1 MSKKIN
7 PNDLQKAVRY
17 ELNKMLDDL
26 TEINLIKAN
35 AEELYDERIR
45 LISAHVK
52 QKDKI
57 KALRSVL
64 IELHAWVIK
73 HVSDK
78 MLPSTKLLNKIRD
91 ALGE

>member
-1 MSKKIN
+1 MPKKIN

-17 ELNKMLDDL
+17 ELNKMLNDL

-35 AEELYDERIR
+35 ADELYDERIR
-45 LISAHVK
+45 LISEHVK

-57 KALRSVL
+57 KTLHSALL
-64 IELHAWVIK
+64 ELHAWVIK